1 MDDALRGRLESFIRP
16 LYQDLDGV
24 SRFDTVERVAQVA
37 RRLYPAANDDKFEL
51 LLLFHGLGKWLEKM
65 GNASRTAL
73 AVGVA
78 EEELREAAA
87 SIARL
92 GEPVSEAER
101 AVASA
106 ILIDNAG
113 VRGLAE
119 RLARSR
125 REGQAV
131 ADVVRAALAEV
142 ENPDWLSPGARAM
155 LDERRERRRQMCKS
169 ILDESNAGS

>member
-1 MDDALRGRLESFIRP
+1 MDDALRRRLESFIRP

-24 SRFDTVERVAQVA
+24 SRFGSVERVAQIA

-92 GEPVSEAER
+92 DEPVSEAER

-106 ILIDNAG
+106 IL
-113 VRGLAE
+113 
-119 RLARSR
+119 
-125 REGQAV
+125 
-131 ADVVRAALAEV
+131 
-142 ENPDWLSPGARAM
+142 
-155 LDERRERRRQMCKS
+155 
-169 ILDESNAGS
+169 